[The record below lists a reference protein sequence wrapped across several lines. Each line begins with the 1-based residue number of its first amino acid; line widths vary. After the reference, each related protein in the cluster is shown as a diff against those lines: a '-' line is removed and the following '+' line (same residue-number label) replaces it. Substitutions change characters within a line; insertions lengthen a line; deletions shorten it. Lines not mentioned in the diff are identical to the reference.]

1 MFVPQ
6 ATQEHRDST
15 YPRLDHCPLT
25 AMNFFLETIQVLLLS
40 LWYSVESFIHLFV
53 PMKKKNIAGEVVL
66 ITGAGSGIGRLMAQE
81 FAGHS
86 TVLVLWDINQDGMKE
101 TARLAKQRGAVRVHY
116 YLCDCSDK
124 SEVYRVADQV
134 KREVGDVSIL
144 VNNAGIVTGKK
155 FMDAPDSL
163 IEKTVE
169 VNTMA
174 HFWVSQQSIS
184 NQNNDLTRHS
194 VIASS
199 AGLIAVNG
207 LSDYCASKFAAI
219 GFAESVG
226 LELLATG
233 KDGVKTTIV
242 CPYFI
247 NTGMFDGCQTKWPRL
262 LPILDPDYVAKKIL
276 HAVLTDQVFLLM
288 PRSMYLIA
296 ALKNILPVKQGVLL
310 GHYLGAFNLMD
321 TFRGRTKKQE

>member
-1 MFVPQ
+1 
-6 ATQEHRDST
+6 
-15 YPRLDHCPLT
+15 
-25 AMNFFLETIQVLLLS
+25 MNFLLETIQVLLLS
-40 LWYSVESFIHLFV
+40 IWYNVESFIHLFV
-53 PMKKKNIAGEVVL
+53 PIKKKNIAGEVVL
-66 ITGAGSGIGRLMAQE
+66 ISGSGSGIGRLMAQE
-81 FAGHS
+81 FAALG
-86 TVLVLWDINQDGMKE
+86 TVLVLWDINQEGMKE
-101 TARLAKQRGAVRVHY
+101 TARLAKQSGASRVHY

-124 SEVYRVADQV
+124 NEVYRVADQV

-174 HFWVSQQSIS
+174 HFWTYKAFLPAMIANNHGHLVS
-184 NQNNDLTRHS
+184 
-194 VIASS
+194 IASS
-199 AGLIAVNG
+199 AGLIGVNG
-207 LSDYCASKFAAI
+207 LADYCASKFAAV

-262 LPILDPDYVAKKIL
+262 LPILDPDYVAKKII
-276 HAVLTDQVFLLM
+276 HAVLTDQVYLLL
-288 PRSMYLIA
+288 PKSMYLIA
-296 ALKNILPVKQGVLL
+296 ALKNVLQWKL
-310 GHYLGAFNLMD
+310 TSLIGSYLGLSETECRTNL
-321 TFRGRTKKQE
+321 RQPCKLQ

>member
-1 MFVPQ
+1 M
-6 ATQEHRDST
+6 
-15 YPRLDHCPLT
+15 
-25 AMNFFLETIQVLLLS
+25 MNFLLETIQVLLLS
-40 LWYSVESFIHLFV
+40 IWYNVESFIHLFV
-53 PMKKKNIAGEVVL
+53 PIKKKNIAGEVVL
-66 ITGAGSGIGRLMAQE
+66 ISGSGSGIGRLMAQE
-81 FAGHS
+81 FAALG
-86 TVLVLWDINQDGMKE
+86 TVLVLWDINQEGMKE
-101 TARLAKQRGAVRVHY
+101 TARLAKQSGASRVHY

-124 SEVYRVADQV
+124 NEVYRVADQV

-174 HFWVSQQSIS
+174 HFWTYKAFLPAMIANNHGHLVS
-184 NQNNDLTRHS
+184 
-194 VIASS
+194 IASS
-199 AGLIAVNG
+199 AGLIGVNG
-207 LSDYCASKFAAI
+207 LADYCASKFAAV

-262 LPILDPDYVAKKIL
+262 LPILDPDYVVKKII
-276 HAVLTDQVFLLM
+276 HAVLTDQVYLLL

-296 ALKNILPVKQGVLL
+296 ALKNVLQWKL
-310 GHYLGAFNLMD
+310 TSLIGSYLGLSVTECRSNL
-321 TFRGRTKKQE
+321 RQPCKLQ